1 MNVYIPARN
10 HLGDESRQ
18 VLVHLLKAL
27 NNIQMLVNKFFIKL
41 PLSESLSAPQD
52 IVRTLLNEELDPVHL
67 EILMKDFLYPF
78 MLKCRVDTDALLLEE
93 MKVRNNN
100 TKSIQGTLVR
110 NISRM
115 DRLKNF
121 FERIPKNG
129 FLGNICATI

>member
-1 MNVYIPARN
+1 MNEIKYKNKSCIFRFLEDMTSLMNIYIPARSN
-10 HLGDESRQ
+10 LGDESRQ

-41 PLSESLSAPQD
+41 HLSESLSAPQD

-100 TKSIQGTLVR
+100 KKVYR
-110 NISRM
+110 V
-115 DRLKNF
+115 
-121 FERIPKNG
+121 PWH
-129 FLGNICATI
+129 